1 MSEKKEKTSN
11 SKPKYKAV
19 DPVQFREWHNDT
31 VPCYEKL
38 CAGEAVELN
47 VKDKSVINWLNNNI
61 IVKEK

>member
-1 MSEKKEKTSN
+1 MAEKKEKTNN

-19 DPVQFREWHNDT
+19 DPGQFKEWHNDT